1 METNK
6 IYNEDCIRG
15 LTNIPDNS
23 VDLIITS
30 PPYEDI
36 SGAGYNGSKK
46 DILFFKLYS
55 DFVDKL
61 FQEYYRI
68 LKKTG
73 QIFFNVKSKT
83 HIKTLRTPH
92 WLEFL
97 ESFKMFKFKSYI
109 IWKYAGSFDSTSKR
123 FHLDYEII
131 YHLSKSD
138 DIYLNEKCGI
148 KDPLTSVWYIPHNIK
163 NRLHPTQMPEAVVER
178 ILNICSRENDIV
190 MDNFMGAGTTAVVCK
205 KKNRRYIGFELSP
218 EYFKIATER
227 LDKTVSNF
235 NPAKQESL
243 ISVKRE
249 SADSP
254 NSPPIYNKKLE
265 EENFA

>member
-1 METNK
+1 M
-6 IYNEDCIRG
+6 DCLEGMKQID
-15 LTNIPDNS
+15 NNS
-23 VDLIITS
+23 VDLIVTS

-55 DFVDKL
+55 EFVDKL
-61 FQEYYRI
+61 FNEYYRV

-83 HIKTLRTPH
+83 HIKTLKTPH

-97 ESFKMFKFKSYI
+97 ESFKQFKFKSYI

-178 ILNICSRENDIV
+178 ILKVASKERDII
-190 MDNFMGAGTTAVVCK
+190 MDNFIGSGTTAEACLRL
-205 KKNRRYIGFELSP
+205 NRNFIGFEISP
-218 EYFKIATER
+218 EYCKIANKR
-227 LDKTVSNF
+227 LE
-235 NPAKQESL
+235 QENL
-243 ISVKRE
+243 QDFI
-249 SADSP
+249 
-254 NSPPIYNKKLE
+254 KKE
-265 EENFA
+265 QIRG